1 MWSPA
6 SAMFRMASV
15 SADWPDATSSAPT
28 PPSSESIRSST
39 TAWVGFMIR
48 V

>member
-6 SAMFRMASV
+6 SAIARMASV
-15 SADWPDATSSAPT
+15 SADWPDAVSSAPT
-28 PPSSESIRSST
+28 PPSNEAMRSST